1 MNENPDHAGCLADN
15 VMHFARALRSA
26 GLPVGPRSVVDALE
40 AVRIAGVGRR
50 DDFYWV
56 LHTIFVHRRDQ
67 RELFDQMFHLFWRDP
82 KLLERMLGLA
92 LPNLEAAF
100 DDARDPVQRR
110 AADALNL
117 GDNEPSDDQDEI
129 EFDMTM
135 TFSEQD
141 ALRQMDFDDMSV
153 EEIEAAKRSIARM
166 HLAFDT
172 VPSRRL
178 RASYGGDRIDMR
190 RSLRAMTR
198 SPQGIIPLER
208 VEQQDRPPSLVLL
221 CDVSG
226 SMTGYSRMLIHFAHA
241 LTNDRHRVHTFA
253 FGTRLTNITRD
264 LKNRD
269 VDRALNLVS
278 KRVDDWSGGTRI
290 GECLGEFNRLWSRR
304 VLGHGAVVVLV
315 TDGLDRD
322 ADGALGR
329 HMALL
334 QRSCRRLIWLNPL
347 LRWRGFE
354 PRSWGIRTMLPHVDA
369 FRTCHNLDSLEDLA
383 DALSG
388 SDHDANREMRR
399 WLEAA

>member
-56 LHTIFVHRRDQ
+56 LHAIFVHRRDQ